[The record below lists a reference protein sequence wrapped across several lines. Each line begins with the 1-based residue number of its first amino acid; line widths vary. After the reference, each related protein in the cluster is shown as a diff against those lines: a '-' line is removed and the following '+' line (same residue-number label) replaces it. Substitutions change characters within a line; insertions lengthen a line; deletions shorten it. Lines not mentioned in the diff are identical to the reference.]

1 MRARRLLIS
10 LRRSYTFGYLMETTT
25 PTTEE
30 LLQRMASA
38 DDRQAFGL
46 FFTRYHA
53 PLVTFALQYVK
64 ARELAEEVVSDV
76 FLKLWDKRAALPAIQ
91 SIKSYI
97 YVAVKNQAL
106 NYRLRAENQP
116 TLALEDV
123 TADQPID
130 NMTPERALLTQELQD
145 DITRAVNSLPPQC
158 QAIFRLVREDGLKYK
173 EVADIMG
180 LAPKTVEVQ
189 MGIAIKKISTALR
202 QHLADQSV
210 PGRTLRIAGLL
221 LPLLLVLGG

>member
-1 MRARRLLIS
+1 M
-10 LRRSYTFGYLMETTT
+10 TTPT
-25 PTTEE
+25 PTTED
-30 LLQRMASA
+30 LLLRMASA
-38 DDRQAFGL
+38 DDRQAFGV

-53 PLVTFALQYVK
+53 PLVTFALPYVK
-64 ARELAEEVVSDV
+64 ARELAEEVVADV
-76 FLKLWDKRAALPAIQ
+76 FLKLWNKRALLPAIQ
-91 SIKSYI
+91 SINSYM

-116 TLALEDV
+116 TLTLEDV
-123 TADQPID
+123 PAAHPVDHL
-130 NMTPERALLTQELQD
+130 TPERTLLTQELQA
-145 DITRAVNSLPPQC
+145 DITRAVNALPPQC

-189 MGIAIKKISTALR
+189 MGIALKKIGLELR
-202 QHLADQSV
+202 QHLSDRAA

-221 LPLLLVLGG
+221 LPLLLAAGW

>member
-1 MRARRLLIS
+1 
-10 LRRSYTFGYLMETTT
+10 METAT

-53 PLVTFALQYVK
+53 GLVTFALQYVK

-76 FLKLWDKRAALPAIQ
+76 FLKLWNKRAALPAIQ
-91 SIKSYI
+91 SINSYI

-106 NYRLRAENQP
+106 NYRLRTENQP
-116 TLALEDV
+116 TMALEDA
-123 TADQPID
+123 TADHPVD
-130 NMTPERALLTQELQD
+130 SMTPERTLLTQELQA
-145 DITRAVNSLPPQC
+145 DITQAINSLPPQC

-189 MGIAIKKISTALR
+189 MGIAIKKISAELR
-202 QHLADQSV
+202 QHLTARSV
-210 PGRTLRIAGLL
+210 PGRTLRIAGLV
-221 LPLLLVLGG
+221 LPLLLLATSW

>member
-1 MRARRLLIS
+1 
-10 LRRSYTFGYLMETTT
+10 METTT
-25 PTTEE
+25 PSTEN
-30 LLQRMASA
+30 LLQRMATA

-76 FLKLWDKRAALPAIQ
+76 FLKLWNKRETLPAIQ
-91 SIKSYI
+91 SITSYL

-106 NYRLRAENQP
+106 NYRLRVENQP
-116 TLALEDV
+116 TLALDDV
-123 TADQPID
+123 ITEHPVDI
-130 NMTPERALLTQELQD
+130 MTPERTLLTQELQA

-180 LAPKTVEVQ
+180 LAPKTVDVQ
-189 MGIAIKKISTALR
+189 MGIAIKKISVALR
-202 QHLADQSV
+202 QHLADQSR
-210 PGRTLRIAGLL
+210 PGRTLRIAGLW
-221 LPLLLVLGG
+221 LPLLLSVASG